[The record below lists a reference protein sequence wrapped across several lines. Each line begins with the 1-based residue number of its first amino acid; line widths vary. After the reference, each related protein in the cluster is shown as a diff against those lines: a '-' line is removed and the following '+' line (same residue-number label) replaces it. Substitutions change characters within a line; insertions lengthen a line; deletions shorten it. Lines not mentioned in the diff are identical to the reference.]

1 MCGTVASMATPRSRQ
16 AARLRARQRRA
27 QQRARLVALVAVLG
41 ALGVVTLVLT
51 AFGSGSPSTTAPL
64 AAEPAVGGT
73 GATTTRPRP
82 EVLATVG
89 NLRVQLPVS
98 ATSVTALGYRGSDD
112 GALDLQP
119 VGRQANEG
127 VLARLWRRI
136 AGTRRDGPV
145 WYLLEGRP
153 GTTVLA
159 VGAAEGTDVYAPVD
173 GSIVAISDV
182 VRDGRRIGSRVDVR
196 PTQSPSVLVSLTNLR
211 PDPALTVGSPVLAA
225 TSKLGAVADIAAVE
239 DQSLA
244 DHTGDSGN
252 NVSISV
258 YPSAGSL

>member
-1 MCGTVASMATPRSRQ
+1 MLAT
-16 AARLRARQRRA
+16 
-27 QQRARLVALVAVLG
+27 LG
-41 ALGVVTLVLT
+41 LVTLVLT
-51 AFGSGSPSTTAPL
+51 AFGSGSSSATAPL
-64 AAEPAVGGT
+64 DAEST
-73 GATTTRPRP
+73 GAGLRAETTRPRP

-98 ATSVTALGYRGSDD
+98 AASVTALGYRGSDD
-112 GALDLQP
+112 GALELEP

-127 VLARLWRRI
+127 LLARLWRRI
-136 AGTRRDGPV
+136 AGARRDGPV

-159 VGAAEGTDVYAPVD
+159 VGAAEGTDVYSPVD
-173 GSIVAISDV
+173 GSVVAISDV
-182 VRDGRRIGSRVDVR
+182 VRNGRRIGSRVDVR

-211 PDPALTVGSPVLAA
+211 PDPALTVGAPVLAA
-225 TSKLGAVADIAAVE
+225 TSKLGTVADIAAVE

-244 DHTGDSGN
+244 AHTEDSGN